1 MSALSGWRKLTLEFN
16 LAAVE
21 IQVIVQ
27 KSNVISCLVALLCR
41 FLGVLS
47 LIGILAATLTVQ
59 FASKRD
65 RTAYTRLRLFQY

>member
-1 MSALSGWRKLTLEFN
+1 MSAISGWRQLTLEFN

-21 IQVIVQ
+21 IQVIIQ
-27 KSNVISCLVALLCR
+27 KSNVIGCLVALLLS

-47 LIGILAATLTVQ
+47 LFGILAATLTVQ

-65 RTAYTRLRLFQY
+65 RTA

>member
-1 MSALSGWRKLTLEFN
+1 MSALSGRRKLTLEFN

-27 KSNVISCLVALLCR
+27 KSNVISCLVALLRR

-47 LIGILAATLTVQ
+47 LFGILAATLTVQ

-65 RTAYTRLRLFQY
+65 RTALTRLRLFQY